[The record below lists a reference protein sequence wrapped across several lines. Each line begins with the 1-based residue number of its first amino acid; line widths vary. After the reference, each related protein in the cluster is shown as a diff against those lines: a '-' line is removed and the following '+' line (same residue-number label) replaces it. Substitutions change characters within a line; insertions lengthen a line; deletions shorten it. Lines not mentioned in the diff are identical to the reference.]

1 MKRYAKYIK
10 AHQSLIELSEL
21 LASLPSPRTRFFNYI
36 MSVSGLSPNYLKM
49 VLCTTPSGHN
59 PGKSVMRKL
68 SIQLEVPEKVLF
80 PPDRRVAP
88 GSLVSLYLKQ
98 PNKPQEYND
107 LVDDIRKAT
116 FASRHAV
123 ISWMYGRHKPKPGAK
138 IIIARLLGSSI
149 SNLFPDGD

>member
-1 MKRYAKYIK
+1 
-10 AHQSLIELSEL
+10 
-21 LASLPSPRTRFFNYI
+21 
-36 MSVSGLSPNYLKM
+36 
-49 VLCTTPSGHN
+49 
-59 PGKSVMRKL
+59 MRKL